1 MCFAFDN
8 NAVSSAKELYSWIE
22 ETNTIPLGLEYIAH
36 KITKIQVKTG
46 LTPRQADRVYWMFW
60 DLRRRRSG
68 SEVAARPIRF
78 VNFLFQK
85 TIKVHRPRDL
95 GRGRRATL
103 FLGMQWR
110 ELRWIDKADS
120 RVLALDDALLLTKES
135 SALSSRDT
143 EFRQLTCSDNRTIE
157 ADRS

>member
-1 MCFAFDN
+1 
-8 NAVSSAKELYSWIE
+8 
-22 ETNTIPLGLEYIAH
+22 
-36 KITKIQVKTG
+36 
-46 LTPRQADRVYWMFW
+46 MFW